1 MEGMFTVQWLS
12 ALSGIILLDL
22 ILSGDNAIIIAL
34 ACKNLPEHQK
44 RKGIII
50 GGMGAVVIRVVCTLL
65 MTYLLAIPYLQFMG
79 GVALLYI
86 AAHLLKP
93 EEKGDDGKEQPTS
106 LSAAVRTIL
115 IADFV
120 MSVDNILSLA
130 GVANTVSDG
139 KWSLI
144 IVGLLVSV
152 TIVLFGAQFFLLLLK
167 KVPAL
172 IYVGSAIVAY
182 ASAELIAGD
191 KAIGHIFEP
200 YQLSMEIG
208 FVVFVL
214 AYGYWAKKKS
224 KGRSV

>member
-1 MEGMFTVQWLS
+1 MESIFTVQWMS

-44 RKGIII
+44 RKGIVI
-50 GGMGAVVIRVVCTLL
+50 GGLGAVGIRVVCTLL
-65 MTYLLAIPYLQFMG
+65 MTYLLAIPYLQFAG

-93 EEKGDDGKEQPTS
+93 EKKGEDGREQPTT
-106 LSAAVRTIL
+106 LAAAVRTVL

-130 GVANTVSDG
+130 GVANTVEDG

-167 KVPAL
+167 KIPAL
-172 IYVGSAIVAY
+172 VYVGSAVVAY
-182 ASAELIAGD
+182 ASAHLIAGD
-191 KAIGHIFEP
+191 RAIGHYFEP
-200 YQLSMEIG
+200 YRLMMEVG
-208 FVVFVL
+208 FVALVL
-214 AYGYWAKKKS
+214 LYGYTA
-224 KGRSV
+224 RRRAV